1 MKKDKYKEV
10 VRRFSPFAGGDVG
23 SLSFG
28 IIPKRIDLR
37 ARAKM

>member
-1 MKKDKYKEV
+1 MKKDKYEEV

-23 SLSFG
+23 RLSFG
-28 IIPKRIDLR
+28 IISKRIDLR